1 MDATDR
7 RKRVAEEAAEWW
19 VLLQGEVPR
28 IERERYVDWLRET
41 PLHVAEMLHV
51 AQVHGALEQFERWAA
66 IPTDGASDDEENIVS
81 LPSAGHRP
89 ASKPPK
95 LQERRSR
102 MRLSWTMAAAMLV
115 MIGTAALLLSSGRA
129 GVIQTERGERREVAL
144 ADGSVVQVDPETRLR
159 VNYEEHVRR
168 VYLEHGRAFF
178 HVAKNAERP
187 FLVESND
194 TAVRAVGTAFAV
206 EQRDNATIL
215 VTVAEGKVAIFS
227 TKMLS
232 CRAGPGGRSDRRFQ
246 SLEETVLQ
254 GRLRLRSARFDP
266 RLPHNGQRDLP
277 PKFS

>member
-1 MDATDR
+1 
-7 RKRVAEEAAEWW
+7 
-19 VLLQGEVPR
+19 
-28 IERERYVDWLRET
+28 
-41 PLHVAEMLHV
+41 
-51 AQVHGALEQFERWAA
+51 
-66 IPTDGASDDEENIVS
+66 
-81 LPSAGHRP
+81 
-89 ASKPPK
+89 
-95 LQERRSR
+95 
-102 MRLSWTMAAAMLV
+102 MRLRWTMAAAMLV

-159 VNYEEHVRR
+159 VKYEEHVRR

-232 CRAGPGGRSDRRFQ
+232 GEPVPGLLRPPVP
-246 SLEETVLQ
+246 SLEETLRQ
-254 GRLRLRSARFDP
+254 GHPRLRSGRFDP